1 MCGNGILCITLSW
14 TLISHPVSCQS
25 GLAPV
30 VCQEGP
36 SWQIQ
41 STQMQLT
48 NDNFAKRCE
57 EFCCIILLFSF
68 LWIFLLLWPLSFI
81 FIELYTSEMI
91 PSAAHTH
98 TLVQAGAKKPPLPWL
113 ATAHLV
119 LSSFR
124 HPFLSPSASS
134 TINQLL
140 RPRFLFG
147 PSWKTLYRPF
157 PSSALHSSLAQSS
170 ELPCLLWKNSDE
182 HYQV

>member
-1 MCGNGILCITLSW
+1 MALHFIETLYFKQDHTLQLTSCFGVLPRRAITW
-14 TLISHPVSCQS
+14 TELVLIIASHDKLW
-25 GLAPV
+25 GLARRV
-30 VCQEGP
+30 F
-36 SWQIQ
+36 
-41 STQMQLT
+41 T
-48 NDNFAKRCE
+48 
-57 EFCCIILLFSF
+57 LFSF

>member
-98 TLVQAGAKKPPLPWL
+98 RLVRPLRKSHPCLDWQPLTLSYPPSAIPSCPPL
-113 ATAHLV
+113 
-119 LSSFR
+119 
-124 HPFLSPSASS
+124 HPPPR
-134 TINQLL
+134 LL
-140 RPRFLFG
+140 RPRFFFG